1 MCQPGLQ
8 GKQDENTGGWV
19 LTPLNFPFWLCQ
31 HQHQFR
37 SSVLLLVLLAKSE
50 LGLIC
55 GQLTWQEAL
64 PACASYKVSS
74 SSCRIPKHSSGRGQ
88 SGSGALIWVSRSSR
102 GRQLV
107 PAFGAVPA
115 GSGLL
120 GQLCHIKQV
129 PALEQHM
136 KKPTRISSSEFVN
149 EEICFRDCLV
159 WINLCGLGSY
169 KGFKHLFSPRLWG
182 LIIPSALPSRHF

>member
-1 MCQPGLQ
+1 M
-8 GKQDENTGGWV
+8 
-19 LTPLNFPFWLCQ
+19 
-31 HQHQFR
+31 
-37 SSVLLLVLLAKSE
+37 LLAKSE

-64 PACASYKVSS
+64 PGSASYKVSS
-74 SSCRIPKHSSGRGQ
+74 SSCQIPKHSWGRGQ

-129 PALEQHM
+129 PALEQQM

-149 EEICFRDCLV
+149 EELCFRDCLV

-182 LIIPSALPSRHF
+182 LIILSALPSRHFWLSIISACADCCGEQGWTCQSKQTFLLYWKSHNFNNSL